1 MAKHLQQHHSLYPT
15 DTHKR
20 IVRIGIGFVVAIVF
34 AVLLVRDVDL
44 SEALHAAKRVPLHVI
59 AVSVV
64 FVLAG
69 YSVRAWRWRLM
80 LAGAGVEAGYS
91 QAASTFFAAFALN
104 NLLPLRAGDIY
115 RCVKASR
122 FHDGTIA
129 KSLATLL
136 TERLLDLAALAVAL
150 GILLRFFSQA
160 SLELISLPIAAV
172 LILGV
177 IVLMG
182 LIAFPAAARL
192 LVHAVARG
200 LDGVPIVMRVAAWI
214 ERLTVA
220 IEGTL
225 SRKTVPMILSLT
237 ALAWLLELSS
247 FVLIGSAVSGGLLL
261 VGGFGAGVL
270 GTLATLVPG
279 APGHLGTFD
288 FFAAQGFRSAGLS
301 PESAVAAAVL
311 CHIVVVAPVTF
322 YGGLRLIMHR

>member
-1 MAKHLQQHHSLYPT
+1 MTTRLPQHQFLYPT

-20 IVRIGIGFVVAIVF
+20 IARIVIGFVVAIVF
-34 AVLLVRDVDL
+34 AALLVRNVDL
-44 SEALHAAKRVPLHVI
+44 SEALRVAKRVPLHVL
-59 AVSVV
+59 AASVALV
-64 FVLAG
+64 AAG
-69 YSVRAWRWRLM
+69 YSLRAWRWQLM

-150 GILLRFFSQA
+150 AILLRFFGRA
-160 SLELISLPIAAV
+160 SLDLISLPIAAV

-177 IVLMG
+177 IVLVG

-192 LVHAVARG
+192 LVQAVAHG
-200 LDGVPIVMRVAAWI
+200 LDGFPIVVKVAAWL
-214 ERLTVA
+214 ERLTMA

-225 SRKTVPMILSLT
+225 SRRAVPTILFLT
-237 ALAWLLELSS
+237 ALAWLLELGS
-247 FVLIGSAVSGGLLL
+247 FVLIGSAISGGLLL

-279 APGHLGTFD
+279 APSHVGTFD
-288 FFAAQGFRSAGLS
+288 FFAAEGFRAAGLS

-311 CHIVVVAPVTF
+311 CHIVVVVPVTL
-322 YGGLRLIMHR
+322 YGGLRLIMNR